1 MPQAYS
7 CARAPQSIRRPQ
19 RASCTSIA
27 LSQTR
32 GGPALIAG
40 PPLRLNVRQDL
51 AALLAATLLSALAGL
66 LLLLTGALSA
76 TALLT
81 ATLLTTL
88 PGLLLLLTGTG
99 ILLVG
104 VLVGVG

>member
-1 MPQAYS
+1 
-7 CARAPQSIRRPQ
+7 
-19 RASCTSIA
+19 
-27 LSQTR
+27 LS
-32 GGPALIAG
+32 
-40 PPLRLNVRQDL
+40 
-51 AALLAATLLSALAGL
+51 ATLLSALAGL

-104 VLVGVG
+104 LLVGVGHCLVLLEVAWNSAPRPLDKTQGPREGFRPGKTKCAQRQPNSPGN